1 MPRRQ
6 AARIRSGKL
15 SFEQAARQVS
25 VGPRAQEGGDVG
37 VVDWNSLDPT
47 WQDRLSQLKPG
58 DVSGLFEV
66 NNGLKGQLK
75 LLSMESGD
83 RADAGGSHASDRKD
97 FARTEAPRALP

>member
-1 MPRRQ
+1 MW
-6 AARIRSGKL
+6 AS
-15 SFEQAARQVS
+15 
-25 VGPRAQEGGDVG
+25 
-37 VVDWNSLDPT
+37 VDWNSLDPT

-97 FARTEAPRALP
+97 FARTEAPRAFP